1 MELYEDILDVI
12 TGRIVALNRGSTMK
26 AWMFTCRAAH
36 IASLKYYDEIVRMAN
51 QPETMYKMRLISRDE
66 MLSHPSCPLKYLN
79 KIGPDHD
86 KYTFDNMGK
95 LRNNSL
101 YKREL
106 FRNTKASIILAN
118 RKRNAWLYLQ
128 ICARNESFSFREF
141 EILMTYK
148 GALKYVIYFHTI
160 TSAIVAKYKSHFVDI
175 MEDDDDGDMCF
186 NYFSIGKNNTHLS
199 LLTEVFRDHSDI
211 FSQSTIQ
218 ALLPLCR
225 DFDLSKCDDP
235 TQVINDANNF
245 LSPDRC
251 LSWNHIWVYII
262 LNKDIVLYM
271 LTCNKFVTPKVID
284 NFFEEYMP
292 DPNITDPLFPIDE
305 MRLDTLYYLITLGYY
320 HNCDKDQ
327 FRRYLL
333 KKKSMTW
340 KFMHDWT
347 ALQK

>member
-1 MELYEDILDVI
+1 
-12 TGRIVALNRGSTMK
+12 
-26 AWMFTCRAAH
+26 
-36 IASLKYYDEIVRMAN
+36 
-51 QPETMYKMRLISRDE
+51 
-66 MLSHPSCPLKYLN
+66 
-79 KIGPDHD
+79 
-86 KYTFDNMGK
+86 
-95 LRNNSL
+95 
-101 YKREL
+101 
-106 FRNTKASIILAN
+106 
-118 RKRNAWLYLQ
+118 
-128 ICARNESFSFREF
+128 
-141 EILMTYK
+141 
-148 GALKYVIYFHTI
+148 
-160 TSAIVAKYKSHFVDI
+160 

-186 NYFSIGKNNTHLS
+186 NYFSIGKNNTLS

-235 TQVINDANNF
+235 TQVINNANNL

-251 LSWNHIWVYII
+251 LLWNHIWVYIV
-262 LNKDIVLYM
+262 LDKDCVLYM

-284 NFFEEYMP
+284 KVFEEYMP

-320 HNCDKDQ
+320 RDCDKDQ

-333 KKKSMTW
+333 KKKGMTW
-340 KFMHDWT
+340 KFMQDWT